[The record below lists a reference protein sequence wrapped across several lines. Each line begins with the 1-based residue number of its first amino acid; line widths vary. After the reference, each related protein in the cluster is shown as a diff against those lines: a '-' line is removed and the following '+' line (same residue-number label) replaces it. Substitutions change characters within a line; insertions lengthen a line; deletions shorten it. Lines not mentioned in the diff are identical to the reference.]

1 MMKIS
6 EAIKK
11 YEKYVTVTK
20 SKGTLDY
27 LRGKTG
33 IINQYLGDKEDC
45 EIDNDVLLEFIIEQ
59 QKRNPYI
66 SNRTLNKYIQ
76 TLKQVLKYSSNIEIE
91 FEKMPV
97 RHKMI
102 QTIPDHIQD
111 RIFTYYEH
119 NQTNVILLR
128 NYVLFR
134 LLNETGLRISELLSL
149 KVRDFDFKTFTI
161 HVKITKTNNERYVF
175 YSKKTNLLI
184 NKYLVA
190 SRVTNHLFIDFITG
204 DVLSVVSVESLCQ
217 RLAKKLS
224 LNQSISPHK
233 WRHTFA
239 SRFIKRNGN
248 LEVLRQIMGHTSLTT
263 TQKYLHLNKDHL
275 HEEYFRVSNE

>member
-1 MMKIS
+1 MKIKD
-6 EAIKK
+6 AIQK
-11 YEKYVTVTK
+11 YDKYVTVTK
-20 SKGTLDY
+20 SKGTLNY

-33 IINQYLGDKEDC
+33 IINQYLGNLDVND
-45 EIDNDVLLEFIIEQ
+45 INNDVLLEFIIDQ

-76 TLKQVLKYSSNIEIE
+76 TLKQVMKYSSNIELE

-97 RHKMI
+97 RQKMI
-102 QTIPDHIQD
+102 QTIPEHIQD
-111 RIFTYYEH
+111 RIYTYYEN
-119 NQTNVILLR
+119 NQSNLVLLR

-149 KVRDFDFKTFTI
+149 KVRDFDFKTYTI

-184 NKYLVA
+184 NKYLAA
-190 SRVTNHLFIDFITG
+190 SKTTNHLFIDFITG

-248 LEVLRQIMGHTSLTT
+248 LKVLRQIMGHTSLTT

-275 HEEYFRVSNE
+275 HDEYFRINEN